1 MLKKEKIIFF
11 KKIEEKIHTLN
22 EVFICSA
29 KKIRQEQ
36 YTYLKKLAK
45 NNIFY
50 VSNTFLKRYFK
61 KKSIGFS
68 DDSDS
73 SYILLFDCDIISLC
87 NTYCQYICPS
97 EKDYCTGDLEVP
109 AQILKYEA
117 KDSFFGKLKK
127 LNFETKIKMGK
138 IEILE
143 KRIFSCNPDKKY
155 SKELVSLCDNLEL
168 KPFLRKIN
176 VISVYYPKKNKI
188 VSASILNMLEIE
200 IVDRINSFFQDQQK
214 ILINSKMDI
223 PSSIARIAHDFHFLK
238 DILK

>member
-11 KKIEEKIHTLN
+11 KKIEEKIHVLD

-36 YTYLKKLAK
+36 YIYLKKLAN

-61 KKSIGFS
+61 KNNINFP
-68 DDSDS
+68 DNNNS
-73 SYILLFDCDIISLC
+73 SYILLFDCDIFSLC

-97 EKDYCTGDLEVP
+97 EKDYCTSDLEIP
-109 AQILKYEA
+109 AQTLKYEA

-143 KRIFSCNPDKKY
+143 KKIFSCNPDKKY

-168 KPFLRKIN
+168 KPFLRRIN
-176 VISVYYPKKNKI
+176 ILSVYYPKKNKI
-188 VSASILNMLEIE
+188 VPASILNILEADM
-200 IVDRINSFFQDQQK
+200 VKKINSFFQNQQK

-223 PSSIARIAHDFHFLK
+223 PSSIARIAYDFHFLK